1 VYDIVI
7 KTTLGGIETEVVT
20 KNKVEIRVDSNST
33 IRLFGDDFLGT
44 LVKDI
49 YLTMDLIN
57 IQGILNKQ
65 FQIEIHKFR
74 IFTLLDLFPI
84 REDVTNFLLVY
95 ESLGANIGVDSYHN
109 ENFSRDLFKEIYNYD
124 KYLYKLEHYVNDI
137 KLYGEYARNYMD
149 RFSIDSNDLIDFIK
163 STYEDDEYEDGELS
177 EFSVLHK
184 IEYGKLY
191 MYDKSEGLLIEPNNR
206 YVRLDKDDQEKIDPY
221 LSLVRKEIR

>member
-1 VYDIVI
+1 
-7 KTTLGGIETEVVT
+7 
-20 KNKVEIRVDSNST
+20 
-33 IRLFGDDFLGT
+33 
-44 LVKDI
+44 
-49 YLTMDLIN
+49 
-57 IQGILNKQ
+57 
-65 FQIEIHKFR
+65 
-74 IFTLLDLFPI
+74 
-84 REDVTNFLLVY
+84 
-95 ESLGANIGVDSYHN
+95 
-109 ENFSRDLFKEIYNYD
+109 
-124 KYLYKLEHYVNDI
+124 
-137 KLYGEYARNYMD
+137 MD